1 MAKKKAVIDDQPQLP
16 GVEDERDE
24 VLIKAAKRYRSL
36 MLERK
41 EAGEREEEAHERLK
55 NLMHEKK
62 DANGDPLQQYQ
73 YKGLIILLNMSE
85 KCQVKL
91 KAEPSNNGEAE

>member
-1 MAKKKAVIDDQPQLP
+1 VAKKKSAVIDDHPQLP

-41 EAGEREEEAHERLK
+41 EAGEREESAHTRLK
-55 NLMHEKK
+55 EIMEEK
-62 DANGDPLQQYQ
+62 GMTQYQ
-73 YKGLIILLNMSE
+73 YKGLIILMDVSK
-85 KCQVKL
+85 KCKVKL
-91 KAEPSNNGEAE
+91 QAEPAPSANGESE